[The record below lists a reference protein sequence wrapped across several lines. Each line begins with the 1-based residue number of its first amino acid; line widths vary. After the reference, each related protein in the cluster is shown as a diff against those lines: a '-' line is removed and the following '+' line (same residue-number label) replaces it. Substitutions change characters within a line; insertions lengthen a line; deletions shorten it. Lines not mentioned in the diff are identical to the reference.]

1 MNIQLNDFSTKLA
14 PSLLNLEEKNR
25 SNLFA
30 WRGQFSPQLV
40 EFLLNAYCLPGSVV
54 LDPFAGSGTVL
65 YEAAAMK
72 LPAYGFE
79 INPAAWCFNKLYEFT
94 NIGGE
99 ERKLVLS
106 ELRQKLNDEFPIIL
120 FAEDNLEESVFET
133 KIAKIGNSIGPRAR
147 ILCNALVVL
156 LDAYNNPL
164 TNDLVHGKFASL
176 SQLVS
181 QLPFSDQPIKADL
194 QDARALPL
202 QAESIDFAITSPP
215 YINVFNYHQN
225 YRRSVELLG
234 WDLLRVARSEI
245 GSNRANRGNRFVTV
259 IQYCIDMA
267 QSVQELSRVV
277 KDGGRAVFIV
287 GYESRVLGAPF
298 YNADILDRVARE
310 SGLFDVV
317 LRQKRVFLNRFGQE
331 IREDV
336 LNLKKLRH
344 ISDKAIPLTLGRA
357 VAQQAL
363 RAAMPAVAQGN
374 RTLLLEA
381 IDRVGEVEGTPFFGS
396 SKYAYYQT
404 RDSVMMVKENGDEY
418 MDQPA
423 PILPTPHLDKL
434 KALLRNPRLPTA
446 DKSRVEEAVE
456 RYNHWIGELQRIKP
470 GHKNSVRQ
478 LVEATNRYKTF
489 IELDLIFD
497 SPENFLYR
505 QKGQLKL
512 DNTILEEFL
521 PQLVYRSLRLDD
533 HTFEYGP
540 RNTFAGVSFTSSIV
554 DSGRGGHPR
563 LRTKDQD
570 FVLCRRLYM
579 MTSFDKDFTQS
590 EVIESHLGYVCAEC
604 KTNLDK
610 TMFQEAVATSRDLKI
625 AVPSSLYFLV
635 CEFLDMTPVSITST
649 QIDDVLVVRKAKRM
663 SSNVRQEYK
672 NAEARKKHRQAYV
685 EFLELAKYYADVFQR
700 MIDKIQRMVE
710 ETDPETD
717 KVLKQGHF

>member
-1 MNIQLNDFSTKLA
+1 MKDFAEKLR
-14 PSLLNLEEKNR
+14 PDLLNIEDKNR

-30 WRGQFSPQLV
+30 WRGQFSPQLI
-40 EFLLNAYCLPGSVV
+40 EYLLDAYCHPGSIV

-65 YEAAAMK
+65 YEAAAMS

-79 INPAAWCFNKLYEFT
+79 INPAAWCFSKLYEFT
-94 NIGGE
+94 NTETE
-99 ERKLVLS
+99 ERRQIIS
-106 ELRQKLNDEFPIIL
+106 ELQENLNKQFRFML
-120 FAEDNLEESVFET
+120 FSDDQLDDNVVET
-133 KIAKIGNSIGPRAR
+133 KIVSIGNLISDRAKT
-147 ILCNALVVL
+147 LCNALIVL
-156 LDAYNNPL
+156 LDVYNNPI
-164 TNDLVHGKFASL
+164 TNRTVHDKFHAL
-176 SQLVS
+176 AELILR
-181 QLPFSDQPIKADL
+181 LPYTNRPIKADL

-202 QAESIDFAITSPP
+202 DSGSVDFAITSPP

-245 GSNRANRGNRFVTV
+245 GSNRANRGNRFLTV
-259 IQYCIDMA
+259 IQYCIDMGQA
-267 QSVQELSRVV
+267 VQELSRVIK
-277 KDGGRAVFIV
+277 KDGRAVLII
-287 GYESRVLGAPF
+287 GHESRVLGAPF
-298 YNADILDRVARE
+298 YNADILERIARE
-310 SGLFDVV
+310 AGLFDVV

-331 IREDV
+331 IREDL
-336 LNLKKLRH
+336 LNLERRGS
-344 ISDKAIPLTLGRA
+344 IRDRTTPLTLGRM
-357 VAQQAL
+357 VAREAL
-363 RAAMPAVAQGN
+363 KAALPVVAEGN
-374 RTLLLEA
+374 CELLGEA
-381 IDRVGEVEGTPFFGS
+381 IERVNEIEGTPLFDS
-396 SKYAYYQT
+396 AQYTYYQT
-404 RDSVMMVKENGDEY
+404 RDSVMMVKENEEKFIKGQ
-418 MDQPA
+418 MPVF
-423 PILPTPHLDKL
+423 PTPHMDKL

-446 DKSRVEEAVE
+446 DKPRVEEAVQ
-456 RYNHWIGELQRIKP
+456 RYNGWISELQRTKP
-470 GHKNSVRQ
+470 GQKNSVRQ
-478 LVEATNRYKTF
+478 LVEATNRYKAF

-521 PQLVYRSLRLDD
+521 PQLVYRSLQLDNQ
-533 HTFEYGP
+533 TFEYGP
-540 RNTFAGVSFTSSIV
+540 RNTFAGLSFTSSIV

-570 FVLCRRLYM
+570 FVLGKRLYM
-579 MTSFDKDFTQS
+579 MTFFDKDFTQS
-590 EVIESHLGYVCAEC
+590 EVIESHLGYVCVEC

-663 SSNVRQEYK
+663 SSNVRQEYRS
-672 NAEARKKHRQAYV
+672 AEARRKHRKAYV
-685 EFLELAKYYADVFQR
+685 EFLESARYYADVFQR
-700 MIDKIQRMVE
+700 MIDKIQSMVE

>member
-1 MNIQLNDFSTKLA
+1 MNI
-14 PSLLNLEEKNR
+14 EEKNR
-25 SNLFA
+25 SNLFG

-40 EFLLNAYCLPGSVV
+40 EVLLEAYCLPESVV
-54 LDPFAGSGTVL
+54 LDPFVGSGTVL
-65 YEAAAMK
+65 YEAASMS

-79 INPAAWCFNKLYEFT
+79 INPAAWCFSKLYEFT
-94 NIGGE
+94 NIAIE
-99 ERKLVLS
+99 ERRYTLK
-106 ELRQKLNDEFPIIL
+106 ELRQRLTGEFPIIL
-120 FAEDNLEESVFET
+120 FADNSLETDAFEA
-133 KIAKIGNSIGPRAR
+133 KITGIGNSISDQAK

-164 TNDLVHGKFASL
+164 TNDLIQGKFHAL
-176 SQLVS
+176 AELVL
-181 QLPFSDQPIKADL
+181 QLPFSNEPIKADL

-202 QAESIDFAITSPP
+202 QAESVDFALTSPP

-245 GSNRANRGNRFVTV
+245 GSNRANRGNRFFTV

-267 QSVQELSRVV
+267 HSVLELSRVI
-277 KDGGRAVFIV
+277 KNRGRAVLIV
-287 GYESRVLGAPF
+287 GHESRVLGAPF
-298 YNADILDRVARE
+298 YNADILERIARE

-336 LNLKKLRH
+336 LNLERRSSL
-344 ISDKAIPLTLGRA
+344 SDQMTPLTLGRT
-357 VAQQAL
+357 VARGAL
-363 RAAMPAVAQGN
+363 RTAMPVVAEGNSDLLHEAV
-374 RTLLLEA
+374 E
-381 IDRVGEVEGTPFFGS
+381 RVNEIEGTPLFDS
-396 SKYAYYQT
+396 SQYTYYQT
-404 RDSVMMVKENGDEY
+404 RHSVMMVKENGGKFMER
-418 MDQPA
+418 QTPVF
-423 PILPTPHLDKL
+423 PTPHMDKL
-434 KALLRNPRLPTA
+434 KALLRNPRLPSA
-446 DKSRVEEAVE
+446 DKPRVEEAVK
-456 RYNHWIGELQRIKP
+456 RYNDWISELQRIKP
-470 GHKNSVRQ
+470 GQKNSVRH

-497 SPENFLYR
+497 SPDNFLYR

-533 HTFEYGP
+533 QTFEYGP
-540 RNTFAGVSFTSSIV
+540 RNTFAGLSFTSSIV
-554 DSGRGGHPR
+554 DSGQGGHPR

-570 FVLCRRLYM
+570 FVLGKRLYM
-579 MTSFDKDFTQS
+579 MTSFDKDFAES

-663 SSNVRQEYK
+663 SSNVRQEYRS
-672 NAEARKKHRQAYV
+672 AEARRKHRQAYV
-685 EFLELAKYYADVFQR
+685 EFLESAKYYADVFQR
-700 MIDKIQRMVE
+700 MIDKIQSMVE
-710 ETDPETD
+710 ETNPEID

>member
-1 MNIQLNDFSTKLA
+1 LKDFAQKLR
-14 PSLLNLEEKNR
+14 PDLLNIEDKNR

-30 WRGQFSPQLV
+30 WRGQFSPQLI
-40 EFLLNAYCLPGSVV
+40 EYLLDAYCHPDSVV

-65 YEAAAMK
+65 YEAAARS

-79 INPAAWCFNKLYEFT
+79 INPAAWCFSKLYELT
-94 NIGGE
+94 NTDRE
-99 ERKLVLS
+99 ERRQTIN
-106 ELRQKLNDEFPIIL
+106 ELRESLSKEFPFIL
-120 FAEDNLEESVFET
+120 FADDQLDDNVVET
-133 KIAKIGNSIGPRAR
+133 KIASIGNLISDRAK

-156 LDAYNNPL
+156 LDVYNNPI
-164 TNDLVHGKFASL
+164 TNSLVHGKFHTLAE
-176 SQLVS
+176 LVS
-181 QLPFSDQPIKADL
+181 RLPYTNRPIKADL
-194 QDARALPL
+194 QDARVLPL
-202 QAESIDFAITSPP
+202 EAGSVDFAITSPP

-245 GSNRANRGNRFVTV
+245 GSNRANRGNRFLTV
-259 IQYCIDMA
+259 IQYCIDMGQA
-267 QSVQELSRVV
+267 VQELSRVI
-277 KDGGRAVFIV
+277 KENGRAVFIV
-287 GYESRVLGAPF
+287 GHESRVLGVPF
-298 YNADILDRVARE
+298 YNADILERIARE

-336 LNLKKLRH
+336 LNLERRH
-344 ISDKAIPLTLGRA
+344 SISDQMTPLTLGRT
-357 VAQQAL
+357 VAREAL
-363 RAAMPAVAQGN
+363 KTGLPAVAEGN
-374 RTLLLEA
+374 SELLGEA
-381 IDRVGEVEGTPFFGS
+381 IERVNEIEGTPLFDS
-396 SKYAYYQT
+396 AQYTYYQT
-404 RDSVMMVKENGDEY
+404 RDSVMMVKKNEEKFIKGQ
-418 MDQPA
+418 MPVF
-423 PILPTPHLDKL
+423 PMPHMDKL

-446 DKSRVEEAVE
+446 DKPRVEEAVQ
-456 RYNHWIGELQRIKP
+456 RYNDWISELQRTKP
-470 GHKNSVRQ
+470 GQKNSVRQ

-521 PQLVYRSLRLDD
+521 PQLMYRSLQLDNQ
-533 HTFEYGP
+533 TFEYGP
-540 RNTFAGVSFTSSIV
+540 RNTFAGLSFTSSIV

-570 FVLCRRLYM
+570 FVLGKRLYM

-590 EVIESHLGYVCAEC
+590 EVIESHLGYVCVEC

-635 CEFLDMTPVSITST
+635 CEFLDMTPLSITST
-649 QIDDVLVVRKAKRM
+649 QIDDVMVVRKAKRM
-663 SSNVRQEYK
+663 SSNVRQEYRS
-672 NAEARKKHRQAYV
+672 AEARRKHRQAYV
-685 EFLELAKYYADVFQR
+685 EFLESAKYYADVFQR
-700 MIDKIQRMVE
+700 MIDKIQSMVE